1 MKVILVAL
9 RPLIALAF
17 VQWCASVPAQDY
29 PARPVHIIAATPP
42 GGPVDLVA
50 RLMAQK
56 LSEVY
61 GRPVVVENRAGA
73 GGAIGADHVAKSQPD
88 GYTLL
93 VASPATLCIAPA
105 IRPKL
110 PYDPI
115 KDFAPISIT
124 TIAAFMLVV
133 HPSLPAKS
141 VRELIALARAKPG
154 QLDYAS
160 TGSGTFTHLS
170 MELFKSMARVEIVH
184 VPYSGAAP
192 AITDLISGRMQML
205 INAVATTQPH
215 LKSGKLRGLAV
226 TGAKRSALM
235 PELPTMSEAGVTGY
249 EATNWFG
256 LAARAGTPRAIVA
269 SLNAALGKSFNT
281 AETKEK
287 MLAQGLELTLTT
299 PDNFARIIR
308 DEVSK
313 WAKVVKVS
321 GAIVD

>member
-205 INAVATTQPH
+205 VNAVATTQPH

-256 LAARAGTPRAIVA
+256 LAARAGTPREIVA

-281 AETKEK
+281 ADTKEK

>member
-170 MELFKSMARVEIVH
+170 M
-184 VPYSGAAP
+184 
-192 AITDLISGRMQML
+192 
-205 INAVATTQPH
+205 
-215 LKSGKLRGLAV
+215 
-226 TGAKRSALM
+226 
-235 PELPTMSEAGVTGY
+235 
-249 EATNWFG
+249 
-256 LAARAGTPRAIVA
+256 
-269 SLNAALGKSFNT
+269 
-281 AETKEK
+281 
-287 MLAQGLELTLTT
+287 
-299 PDNFARIIR
+299 
-308 DEVSK
+308 
-313 WAKVVKVS
+313 
-321 GAIVD
+321 